1 MLCYSDYRMDNLTHT
16 LYGIALAKAG
26 LDRTS
31 RYAMP
36 AILIGSNLPDI
47 DLATIMGGQI
57 NYLRY
62 HRGVTHSFLGIAIES
77 LVLALFFMGFEKPGT
92 HRKRLKLFLWLF
104 LSSLLGTGSHLFL
117 DYTNSYGIRPFL
129 PFQSE
134 WYSLDT
140 VFIIDP
146 WILFFLLIGLGITYL
161 FRLINQEIGARPTS
175 LRSGAILSLI
185 LISGYWVTKEL
196 SHRSALRE
204 LGRQPYADG
213 EPLSIGAFPQFVN
226 PFAWHGVIETPRA
239 FHLRIIGWDPFQS
252 LQTDKRIR
260 SFYKP
265 GQTEILQ
272 AVSQGDG
279 AKIFLNFARYPFFQI
294 LQVPN
299 GFEVE
304 ARDLRF
310 EFASRIR
317 KGFRYQAELDSHL
330 KILSENFRF

>member
-1 MLCYSDYRMDNLTHT
+1 MDNLTHT
-16 LYGIALAKAG
+16 LYGLALAKTG

-36 AILIGSNLPDI
+36 AILIGANLPDI

-62 HRGVTHSFLGIAIES
+62 HRGVTHSLFGIAIES
-77 LVLALFFMGFEKPGT
+77 LLLALFFMGFEKPGT
-92 HRKRLKLFLWLF
+92 HRKRLKLFFWLF
-104 LSSLLGTGSHLFL
+104 LASLIGTGSHLFL

-129 PFQSE
+129 PFKSE

-140 VFIIDP
+140 IFIIDP
-146 WILFFLLIGLGITYL
+146 WILFFLFIGLGITYL

-185 LISGYWVTKEL
+185 LISGYWVTKDL

-204 LGRQPYADG
+204 LERQAYADG
-213 EPLSIGAFPQFVN
+213 EPVSIGAFPQFMN
-226 PFAWHGVIETPRA
+226 PFAWHGVVETPRA
-239 FHLRIIGWDPFQS
+239 FHLRFAGWNPFQA
-252 LQTDKRIR
+252 LQEEKRIR

-265 GQTEILQ
+265 EEKEILQ
-272 AVSQGDG
+272 AVSQGDE
-279 AKIFLNFARYPFFQI
+279 AKTFLDFARYPFFQI
-294 LQVPN
+294 LPIPN

-310 EFASRIR
+310 EFATRVR
-317 KGFRYQAELDSHL
+317 KGFRYRAELDSQL
-330 KILSENFRF
+330 KILLESFRF